1 MNLANISPTDFELQT
16 GAGAANG
23 RQLSAQAQ
31 LSVLKRRSGHTLKVE
46 ARVRTPLGLREN
58 EPVRGHFLTFWRVSL
73 SPNEPGLPT
82 EFQKRRP
89 RKGKRSGTTGPD
101 G

>member
-1 MNLANISPTDFELQT
+1 MSCFFAT
-16 GAGAANG
+16 GRHPLNV
-23 RQLSAQAQ
+23 RIC
-31 LSVLKRRSGHTLKVE
+31 TLKVE